1 MTRIGDLLKM
11 TDEELTKEKDREYL
25 WEKGVSMTIFTSE
38 IACRSTDVI
47 LNLITKEEAYDSIM
61 AAYNR
66 YLDDLTDVQKRLD
79 KKYEMVKHSTLNT
92 RI

>member
-1 MTRIGDLLKM
+1 MTRISDLLKM

-25 WEKGVSMTIFTSE
+25 WEKGVCATILTSE

-47 LNLITKEEAYDSIM
+47 LGVMTKEEAYDSIM
-61 AAYNR
+61 TAYHK
-66 YLDDLTDVQKRLD
+66 YLDDLTDEQKRLD